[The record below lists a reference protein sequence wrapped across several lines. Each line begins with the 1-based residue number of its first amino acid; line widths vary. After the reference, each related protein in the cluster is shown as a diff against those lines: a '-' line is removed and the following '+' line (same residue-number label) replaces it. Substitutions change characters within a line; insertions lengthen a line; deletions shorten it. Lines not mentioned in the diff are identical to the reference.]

1 VVRCALTGG
10 NPDSNTL
17 ISDMTT
23 VICLDDYHSLDRS
36 GRKKESVTALD
47 PKAQN
52 FDLMYEQIKDLKDG
66 KTVAKP
72 IYNHV
77 SGLLDP
83 PEDTSAAKVCW
94 YCMTHSCLCLAVL
107 VGKHR
112 RASSACIPCHNGK
125 HTIFWS
131 GLFPCSY

>member
-1 VVRCALTGG
+1 
-10 NPDSNTL
+10 
-17 ISDMTT
+17 MTT
-23 VICLDDYHSLDRS
+23 VICLDDYHSLDRA
-36 GRKKESVTALD
+36 GRKRESVTALD

-83 PEDTSAAKVCW
+83 PEDTSAPKVRLLP
-94 YCMTHSCLCLAVL
+94 HFAHLSCDAC
-107 VGKHR
+107 
-112 RASSACIPCHNGK
+112 SAAN
-125 HTIFWS
+125 TV
-131 GLFPCSY
+131 CSTATKMVTCY